1 MWERH
6 VGLYNQLW
14 FDSWLF
20 QGECEQVRE
29 LFGASF
35 FFPHLH
41 SGQCSLPSLSDRTS

>member
-35 FFPHLH
+35 FFLIYTVVSAPCLV
-41 SGQCSLPSLSDRTS
+41 